1 VCVRVNSVLLGV
13 SIHVHTHAHTSH
25 LHAISHMRTHAQ
37 HIHIHIHTHTHTQA
51 RQWSKAGQIVDMQD
65 DDVAE
70 RYYKLIGQHFDETKH
85 FDKAE
90 R

>member
-1 VCVRVNSVLLGV
+1 MQVVRLQQHSVV
-13 SIHVHTHAHTSH
+13 WSAQVD
-25 LHAISHMRTHAQ
+25 AQ